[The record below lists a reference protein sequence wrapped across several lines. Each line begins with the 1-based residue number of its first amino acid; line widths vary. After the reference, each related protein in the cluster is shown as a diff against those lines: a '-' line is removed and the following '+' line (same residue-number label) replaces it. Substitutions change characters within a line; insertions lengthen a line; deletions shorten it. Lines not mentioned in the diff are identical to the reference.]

1 MRQKHVA
8 CATAGLLDGRGARVS
23 ATAAEQSNA
32 LSRPREVG

>member
-8 CATAGLLDGRGARVS
+8 CATAGLPDGRSARVS
-23 ATAAEQSNA
+23 ATAAEKSKA